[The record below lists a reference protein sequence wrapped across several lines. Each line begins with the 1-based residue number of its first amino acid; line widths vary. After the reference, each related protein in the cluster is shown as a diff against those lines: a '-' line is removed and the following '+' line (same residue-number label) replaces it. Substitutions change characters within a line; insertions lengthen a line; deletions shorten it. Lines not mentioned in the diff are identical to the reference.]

1 MRLDALLRA
10 HAFMKVDRPP
20 EIWEA
25 DTEDVRFV
33 PLLGEMIAAALS
45 RGAELSALTLNVSNV
60 VVEPAENP
68 EPVERL
74 GPSPGQYLAM
84 TVSRCADLGPD
95 CVWHPRGPRI
105 SGLLDRL
112 VDRLVTAGVRYAY
125 VRQVPPIGSVT
136 VSCEV
141 VVDFGMTGN
150 GRGLSSGTIHENLS

>member
-10 HAFMKVDRPP
+10 HAFMKVERPP

-45 RGAELSALTLNVSNV
+45 RGAELGALTLNVSNV
-60 VVEPAENP
+60 VVEPAEDP
-68 EPVERL
+68 EPVERS
-74 GPSPGQYLAM
+74 GPSPGQYLAV
-84 TVSRCADLGPD
+84 TVSGHADLGPD

-105 SGLLDRL
+105 PGLLDRL

-125 VRQVPPIGSVT
+125 VRHVPPIGSVT
-136 VSCEV
+136 V
-141 VVDFGMTGN
+141 F
-150 GRGLSSGTIHENLS
+150 LSRLDIWLR